1 MTTKSAFL
9 ADDYEFMS
17 LALKLAE
24 QGLNTTTPNP
34 RVGCV
39 LVKDGKIIGQGAHLK
54 AGEPHAEIM
63 ALRDAEQKSP
73 DKIKGATAYVTLEPC
88 SHFGR
93 TPPCANALVDAGI
106 ARVVAAMQDPNPK
119 VAGNGLKIL
128 AAAGITVEHGL
139 MEAQAREL
147 NVGFVTRMLQNRPYV
162 RVKIAASLDGRTALA
177 NGESKWI
184 TGDPAR
190 QDVQQWRARSCAIL
204 TGVGTLLADNPQMNV
219 RIPTPPFASAR
230 QPLKVIVDSQ
240 LRTPADANILKDGQ
254 VLIAYCQGNDTKE
267 AALSAAGAEL
277 LHINSTDQVCLKA
290 LLNALA
296 ERGINELMV
305 EAGQTINGSLLAANL
320 VDELVLYYAP
330 MILGTDARG
339 MLAIPAL
346 QSMQNR
352 INLQIIDT
360 RQIGQDIR
368 LRAKP
373 IYQP

>member
-1 MTTKSAFL
+1 MTQFTV
-9 ADDYEFMS
+9 DDYQFMS
-17 LALKLAE
+17 LALRLAK

-39 LVKDGKIIGQGAHLK
+39 LVKDEQIIGQGAHLK

-63 ALRDAEQKSP
+63 ALRDAEQKFPNS
-73 DKIKGATAYVTLEPC
+73 IKGATAYVTLEPC

-93 TPPCANALVDAGI
+93 TPPCANALIEAGVV
-106 ARVVAAMQDPNPK
+106 RVVAAMQDPNPK

-147 NVGFVTRMLQNRPYV
+147 NVGFVSRMTKNKPYV

-184 TGDPAR
+184 TAEAAR

-204 TGVGTLLADNPQMNV
+204 TGIGTVLADDPQLNV
-219 RIPTPPFASAR
+219 RIPTKR

-254 VLIAYCQGNDTKE
+254 VLIAYSQANE
-267 AALSAAGAEL
+267 ADKSSLLAAGAEL
-277 LHINSTDQVCLKA
+277 IQVGHQKQVCLKT
-290 LLNALA
+290 LLSELA
-296 ERGINELMV
+296 KRGINEVMV
-305 EAGQTINGSLLAANL
+305 EAGQTLNGALLAASL
-320 VDELVLYYAP
+320 VDEFIFYYAP
-330 MILGTDARG
+330 VILGTDARG
-339 MLAIPAL
+339 MLAIPVL
-346 QSMQNR
+346 QSMQDR
-352 INLQIIDT
+352 IALQVINT
-360 RQIGQDIR
+360 RQIGPDIR
-368 LRAKP
+368 VRAKP
-373 IYQP
+373 IYPQ

>member
-1 MTTKSAFL
+1 MTFTAN
-9 ADDYEFMS
+9 DHQFMG

-39 LVKDGKIIGQGAHLK
+39 LVKDGQIIGQGAHIK

-128 AAAGITVEHGL
+128 AAAGIIVEHGL

-147 NVGFVTRMLQNRPYV
+147 NIGFVTRMTQNRPYV

-184 TGDPAR
+184 TGEPAR

-204 TGVGTLLADNPQMNV
+204 TGVGTVLADNPQMNV
-219 RIPTPPFASAR
+219 RIPTPPFANPR
-230 QPLKVIVDSQ
+230 QPLKVIADSQ

-254 VLIAYCQGNDTKE
+254 VLIAYCQGNNAKE

-277 LHINSTDQVCLKA
+277 MHINDSTSDKVCLKT
-290 LLNALA
+290 LLNVLA

-305 EAGQTINGSLLAANL
+305 EAGQTLNGALLAANL
-320 VDELVLYYAP
+320 VDELLLYYAP
-330 MILGTDARG
+330 MILGADARG

-346 QSMQNR
+346 KSIQNR

-360 RQIGQDIR
+360 RQLGQDIR

>member
-1 MTTKSAFL
+1 MTTFTAQ
-9 ADDYEFMS
+9 DHQFMS
-17 LALKLAE
+17 LALRLAR
-24 QGLNTTTPNP
+24 QGLNTTSPNP

-73 DKIKGATAYVTLEPC
+73 ENIKAATAYVTLEPC

-93 TPPCANALVDAGI
+93 TPPCANALIDAGV

-119 VAGNGLKIL
+119 VAGNGLKNL
-128 AAAGITVEHGL
+128 AAAGIIVEHGL
-139 MEAQAREL
+139 MEAQARGL
-147 NVGFVTRMLQNRPYV
+147 NVGFVTRMTQNKPYV

-184 TGDPAR
+184 TGEAAR
-190 QDVQQWRARSCAIL
+190 LDVQHWRARSCAIL
-204 TGVGTLLADNPQMNV
+204 TGIGTVLADNPNMNV
-219 RIPTPPFASAR
+219 RITTTR
-230 QPLKVIVDSQ
+230 QALKVIVDSQ
-240 LRTPADANILKDGQ
+240 LRTPVDANILKDGK
-254 VLIAYCQGNDTKE
+254 VLIAYTQGNEAQK

-277 LHINSTDQVCLKA
+277 LQIGTAGKVCLKS
-290 LLNALA
+290 LLSALA

-305 EAGQTINGSLLAANL
+305 EAGQTLNGALLAANL
-320 VDELVLYYAP
+320 VDEFVLYYAP
-330 MILGTDARG
+330 IILGADARG

-346 QSMQNR
+346 ESMQDR
-352 INLQIIDT
+352 VSLHIIET

-368 LRAKP
+368 VRAQP
-373 IYQP
+373 IYQR

>member
-1 MTTKSAFL
+1 MTTKSEFL
-9 ADDYEFMS
+9 ANDYDFMS
-17 LALKLAE
+17 LALRLAE
-24 QGLNTTTPNP
+24 QGLNTTSPNP

-39 LVKDGKIIGQGAHLK
+39 LVKDDQIIGQGAHLK

-73 DKIKGATAYVTLEPC
+73 ENIKGATAYVTLEPC

-93 TPPCANALVDAGI
+93 TPPCANALIDAGV

-119 VAGNGLKIL
+119 VAGNGLKNL
-128 AAAGITVEHGL
+128 AAAGIAIEHGL

-147 NVGFVTRMLQNRPYV
+147 NIGFVTRMTQHRPHV

-184 TGDPAR
+184 TGEPAR
-190 QDVQQWRARSCAIL
+190 LDVQHWRARSCAIL
-204 TGVGTLLADNPQMNV
+204 TGVGTVLADNPSMNA
-219 RIPTPPFASAR
+219 RIPTTR

-240 LRTPADANILKDGQ
+240 LRTPADANILKDGN
-254 VLIAYCQGNDTKE
+254 VLIAYTQDNASQK

-277 LHINSTDQVCLKA
+277 LQIGTQGNVCLKT
-290 LLNALA
+290 LLTALA

-305 EAGQTINGSLLAANL
+305 EAGQTLNGALLASYL

-330 MILGTDARG
+330 MILGAGARG

-346 QSMQNR
+346 KSMQER
-352 INLQIIDT
+352 MNLQIIET

-368 LRAKP
+368 VRAKP